1 VTYSPSSVAPWGVRS
16 APYGRRAFAFIDPP
30 MLITPEDAVFTD
42 PPWPDG
48 WSRAGLWDRPD
59 RIHPDA
65 PAGYGVSWGPMG
77 DRYVMRPR
85 EAAGK
90 RSDRAAPIIMIA
102 DSIDIPEGKV
112 PRAAARVI
120 ALATEAGRLG
130 RVTYS
135 LAELPSAGGLT
146 ESVVVRWRPL
156 SGKPAGFACWTDGR
170 FSVAMTSD
178 LRRLPAR
185 AVADE
190 IGIPSQSQLDE
201 SMARDTLGGPRKRG
215 QTDVVPQENESE

>member
-1 VTYSPSSVAPWGVRS
+1 VTYVSSSVAPWGVRG
-16 APYGRRAFAFIDPP
+16 APHGRRAFTFTFTDPP
-30 MLITPEDAVFTD
+30 VPVAPEDVIFTD
-42 PPWPDG
+42 PPWLDG
-48 WSRAGLWDRPD
+48 WSRVGLWDRPD

-65 PAGYGVSWGPMG
+65 PAGYGVDWGPVG

-85 EAAGK
+85 EAAGR
-90 RSDRAAPIIMIA
+90 RSDRAAPIVMIA
-102 DSIDIPEGKV
+102 DSTDIPEGKI

-135 LAELPSAGGLT
+135 LAELPPAGRLT

-170 FSVAMTSD
+170 FGVAMTSD

-185 AVADE
+185 GVADE
-190 IGIPSQSQLDE
+190 IRTP
-201 SMARDTLGGPRKRG
+201 
-215 QTDVVPQENESE
+215 PQDNLTNQ